1 MRGRTDGRRPIYHRR
16 HDSTEAY
23 LSAVCAALTVSHWI
37 ETRTITAA
45 FSPIGL
51 RKAIEA
57 ITRANIV
64 AH

>member
-1 MRGRTDGRRPIYHRR
+1 MAGGPSITARTTPP
-16 HDSTEAY
+16 TAY
-23 LSAVCAALTVSHWI
+23 PSAVCAALTVSHRI

-57 ITRANIV
+57 ITRANLA

>member
-1 MRGRTDGRRPIYHRR
+1 MPGR
-16 HDSTEAY
+16 SK
-23 LSAVCAALTVSHWI
+23 
-37 ETRTITAA
+37 TRTITAA

-57 ITRANIV
+57 ITRANLA